1 MRWLDSIT
9 NSMDM
14 NLSKLWETEKDRG
27 AWRPWGY
34 RVQQPQMVQCSRSR
48 EWMRPRLTDGMSKLF
63 ANKDKISP
71 FCSILVDT
79 DEQGMREYKFGR
91 KNIVKPTI
99 F

>member
-1 MRWLDSIT
+1 MGLQ
-9 NSMDM
+9 
-14 NLSKLWETEKDRG
+14 
-27 AWRPWGY
+27 
-34 RVQQPQMVQCSRSR
+34 RVKQQQMVKCSRSL
-48 EWMRPRLTDGMSKLF
+48 EWMRCRLTDGMNKLF

-79 DEQGMREYKFGR
+79 DEQGKAQGMRKYKFGR